1 MQNKKMNNIEAGWSR
16 LTPEEKRIEL
26 FNRQKTTLLTLL
38 ERRAITQEQ
47 YDKSYRVLVEQMGF
61 DIS

>member
-1 MQNKKMNNIEAGWSR
+1 MQNKKMNNIEADWSR